1 MSAPSF
7 RTTHMHIYMYI
18 LIKELGRVFGVRYN
32 FNCIMSHI
40 RIPNAF
46 VYLLTQIK
54 LKFRIFGWI
63 TSLKNQL

>member
-32 FNCIMSHI
+32 LGIIIVLSHI
-40 RIPNAF
+40 LEYSMPLY
-46 VYLLTQIK
+46 VY
-54 LKFRIFGWI
+54 
-63 TSLKNQL
+63 